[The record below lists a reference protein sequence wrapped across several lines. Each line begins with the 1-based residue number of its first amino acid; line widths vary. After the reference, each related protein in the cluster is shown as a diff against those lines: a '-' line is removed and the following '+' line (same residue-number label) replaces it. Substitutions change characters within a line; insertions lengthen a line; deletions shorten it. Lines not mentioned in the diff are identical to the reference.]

1 MTIRILAD
9 SACDIPKSYL
19 EENDVEL
26 IPLKVMFKEDEY
38 DDMVT
43 IDSKQIFDAMKEGEV
58 VKTSQASPEHFKRI
72 FTEIAHNNE
81 TAIYIAFSS
90 ELSGTYQTSMLMRND
105 VLEEYPNLDITIIDS
120 KAASLGLGLIVK
132 KAVESAKAGAS
143 KEQLIEEIQHNCAH
157 MEHIFTVD
165 NLDYLARGG
174 RVSRASAFVGGL
186 LNIKPLLH
194 MEEGKLIPIEKIRGR
209 KKVLRRMVEIM
220 KERGVALDSQ
230 EIAISHGDDEETAHA
245 LKEMIQQETGNQ
257 NIYIHSI
264 GSAIGAHSGPGTIAL
279 FFLDDVK

>member
-9 SACDIPKSYL
+9 SACDLPKSYL

-26 IPLKVMFKEDEY
+26 IPLKVLFKEDEY

-132 KAVESAKAGAS
+132 KAVESAQAGAT

-194 MEEGKLIPIEKIRGR
+194 MEDGKLIPIEKIRGR

-220 KERGVALDSQ
+220 KDRGVSLDSQ
-230 EIAISHGDDEETAHA
+230 VIAISHGDDEETAHT

-279 FFLDDVK
+279 FFLNECQ